1 MANERFDSVW
11 EAIGNGQAESG
22 LLKTKAALMRALCKR
37 IENEGWTQS
46 QAAERLG
53 VHQPRV
59 SDLVRGKL
67 SAFSLDNLYAMAE
80 TLGLKPE
87 LRWSEAA

>member
-1 MANERFDSVW
+1 MAGKRFDSVW
-11 EAIGNGQAESG
+11 DAIGDGPAESG

-37 IENEGWTQS
+37 IESEGWTQS
-46 QAAERLG
+46 QAAKHLG

-59 SDLVRGKL
+59 SDLTRGKL
-67 SAFSLDNLYAMAE
+67 SAFSLDNLYSMAE